1 MTDKTEIE
9 QVREALS
16 HSQRNLFMADY
27 YYKRA
32 LDREHIID
40 TEVEEKRRTW
50 FAEKLIEEAL
60 QEKLER
66 LENEQQKKIKN
77 YIMTGKH
84 CPKCGDKMILNYK
97 SHECGECNYIHCS
110 AEVFSMLPPAPK
122 QGDK

>member
-9 QVREALS
+9 QVREALTA
-16 HSQRNLFMADY
+16 ADGECANDMSNHY
-27 YYKRA
+27 EKSVQ
-32 LDREHIID
+32 LWMTII
-40 TEVEEKRRTW
+40 K
-50 FAEKLIEEAL
+50 AL
-60 QEKLER
+60 QEKLKR
-66 LENEQQKKIKN
+66 LENGQQKKRTAN
-77 YIMTGKH
+77 YIMTGEH